1 MTMTTAI
8 RIWLLA
14 ALAGASVAGTATTA
28 LADELPQRTV
38 SFSDLDLS
46 HSAGAAVLYSRI
58 KAAAAQ
64 VCDQHAVRSLE
75 AFTTTRRCMDQAIA
89 HAVTEMDVPAL
100 TSLYRAKTGQP
111 VIVAQK

>member
-1 MTMTTAI
+1 MKTAI
-8 RIWLLA
+8 RYWLLA
-14 ALAGASVAGTATTA
+14 ARAGISTAGTATTA

-58 KAAAAQ
+58 NGAAAQ
-64 VCDQHAVRSLE
+64 VCDQHGVRSLE
-75 AFTTTRRCMDQAIA
+75 AFTTARRCIDQAIA
-89 HAVTEMDVPAL
+89 RAVAEVDVPAL